1 MIEVSGKPIRPCSAA
16 ISTGKAATVVRA
28 QLKPMP
34 SSQETSTTRV
44 PGASRG
50 RSASVR
56 NIIGESG
63 FCSTQLTMRSCSARK
78 LARSRGPLSV
88 IAWPTSDA
96 SALSLKCTIC
106 TEWIGAATA
115 AISRWVSTRTSVTP
129 SPFSPVTAPRAVAP
143 KPITTAR
150 RFGP

>member
-1 MIEVSGKPIRPCSAA
+1 MIDAVVGDPITHLEGRL
-16 ISTGKAATVVRA
+16 V
-28 QLKPMP
+28 
-34 SSQETSTTRV
+34 E
-44 PGASRG
+44 RG
-50 RSASVR
+50 RTRPAEAHALIAGHVDDQGAGGQSRQVGFGEEHHRRVR
-56 NIIGESG
+56 VRQHAVDDEVVLGEEAGQVLRPVVGDRLADIGR
-63 FCSTQLTMRSCSARK
+63 T
-78 LARSRGPLSV
+78 
-88 IAWPTSDA
+88 
-96 SALSLKCTIC
+96 ALSLKCTIC